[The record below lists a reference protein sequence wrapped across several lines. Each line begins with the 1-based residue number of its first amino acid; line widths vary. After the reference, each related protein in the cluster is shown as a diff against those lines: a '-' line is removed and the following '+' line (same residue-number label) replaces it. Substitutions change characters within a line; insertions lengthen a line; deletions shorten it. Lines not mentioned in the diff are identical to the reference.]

1 MDTNETDYRKLT
13 TIQLKYELKQL
24 ERRILEI
31 TGDPL
36 ETGFRKFLTW
46 ANDKSAVEQV
56 DEMMST
62 RSYLLNILFE
72 KHCTPEEISRLEK
85 VNTLLKELSERT
97 YKRTGNLARKVLST
111 PHEELDDD
119 FTIESKLVPEFDIPY
134 SVLRLADDAFYCSD
148 FIRMA
153 AVLQETE
160 EFKPGM
166 ADIYW
171 FPDKVQSYTP
181 AISDKELGCADEM
194 DDGTSWAEAWL
205 AIPPLQHINVCYALH
220 ALATHQNWSIPD
232 ILRIN
237 DFKIEVQL
245 TIQQFS
251 DQERNRLQWWNKYDV
266 YRFKDVLLHEAKS
279 RPEDL
284 PLETFL
290 LQRCRDYFEE
300 HADEVLAEVG
310 ITDIDRYLETLKNRI
325 DNP

>member
-1 MDTNETDYRKLT
+1 MKETDYSKLT

-24 ERRILEI
+24 EHRILEF

-36 ETGFRKFLTW
+36 EPGFRRFLRW
-46 ANDKSAVEQV
+46 ANDKSSVKQV

-62 RSYLLNILFE
+62 RSCILNLLFE
-72 KHCTPEEISRLEK
+72 KHCSPEEVSRLEK
-85 VNTLLKELSERT
+85 VNTLLKELTDRT
-97 YKRTGNLARKVLST
+97 YKRTANLARKVLSA
-111 PHEELDDD
+111 PREELDDD
-119 FTIESKLVPEFDIPY
+119 FSIESKLVPEFDIPY
-134 SVLRLADDAFYCSD
+134 SVLRLADDAYYCSD

-153 AVLQETE
+153 AILQETE
-160 EFKPGM
+160 ENKPGM
-166 ADIYW
+166 ADICW
-171 FPDKVQSYTP
+171 FPDMVQSYTP
-181 AISDKELGCADEM
+181 AITDKELGCADEM
-194 DDGTSWAEAWL
+194 NDGTSWAEAWL

-220 ALATHQNWSIPD
+220 ALAIHQNWSLPD

-251 DQERNRLQWWNKYDV
+251 DQGRNRLQWWDKYDV

-290 LQRCRDYFEE
+290 LQRCRDYFEDTAE
-300 HADEVLAEVG
+300 EVLSEVG
-310 ITDIDRYLETLKNRI
+310 ISDADLYLTRLKDRI
-325 DNP
+325 DNPR